1 MNAPVAGDMTD
12 MSTQIERVDDL
23 YMSSE
28 LAAKA
33 KHSTASLALHRAQ
46 LKGTQAALAKIKH
59 RHVFRLM
66 DLPEEVRRV
75 ILVMLVRSQC
85 DLREFHYKLPAIT
98 AVVNEQLRQE
108 TILAALQNNV
118 LDLGW
123 GPEMTQEWLPT
134 VNFGVLQKI
143 GFSCPRDGLGAIR
156 TADVIWR
163 DTDTTRFLGR
173 LENLRDLL
181 VIFADAAKMFGI
193 GSDYSISGDALGA
206 SVRECDLDLPSLD
219 LRSLR
224 KLTIIVRF
232 NYKRHE
238 FVRDVEPYVPDWR
251 DRIEE
256 GCKKVA
262 GWLSKEYS
270 ARGQRVTIVIQTE
283 LGDDW

>member
-1 MNAPVAGDMTD
+1 MNAPVAGNMTD

-33 KHSTASLALHRAQ
+33 KHSTASLAAHRAQ

-66 DLPEEVRRV
+66 DLPEDVRRI
-75 ILVMLVRSQC
+75 ILVMLVRNQC
-85 DLREFHYKLPAIT
+85 KLGEFHYKLPAIT
-98 AVVNEQLRQE
+98 AAGNEQLRQE

-118 LDLGW
+118 LGLTW
-123 GPEMTQEWLPT
+123 GPELTQEWLPT
-134 VNFGVLQKI
+134 VKFGALQKTGI
-143 GFSCPRDGLGAIR
+143 PCPRDGLGAIR

-206 SVRECDLDLPSLD
+206 SVRECNLDLPSLH
-219 LRSLR
+219 LRRLR
-224 KLTIIVRF
+224 KLTITVRF
-232 NYKRHE
+232 NHKRHE

-251 DRIEE
+251 KRIED

-262 GWLSKEYS
+262 GWLSEEYS
-270 ARGQRVTIVIQTE
+270 ARGRRVTVAMQIE
-283 LGDDW
+283 LGDD